1 MSLSAHWI
9 ARIVAIGAAILAP
22 LILLTGHSPRAIPAQ
37 MAPVRSTPVIPRATP
52 AIANLPT
59 FFVDPPLS
67 TAADDLGRPMLI
79 GVAGRLPGD
88 AEAIVRLPGEP
99 TRIVR
104 RGDTV
109 MGWTLT
115 AIAAD
120 RAVFTRGA
128 EQHVSTLAPIP

>member
-9 ARIVAIGAAILAP
+9 VRIVAIGAAILVP
-22 LILLTGHSPRAIPAQ
+22 LILLTSHSTRAIPAQ
-37 MAPVRSTPVIPRATP
+37 MAPVRSTPVNPRATP
-52 AIANLPT
+52 DIANLPAL
-59 FFVDPPLS
+59 FVDLPLA
-67 TAADDLGRPMLI
+67 TEEDELGRPMLI

-88 AEAIVRLPGEP
+88 AEAMVRLPGEP

-115 AIAAD
+115 ALAAD

-128 EQHVSTLAPIP
+128 EQHVSTLEPAP